1 MNRYRTDRK
10 RKMKS
15 GPSKNG
21 STRTKSSK
29 DEDRKKS
36 SNEKGSS
43 RSDNKSQEGI
53 RDKLQEYLAKAKER
67 RKKGGK

>member
-1 MNRYRTDRK
+1 MNLTGTGNRNPEVPARTE
-10 RKMKS
+10 S
-15 GPSKNG
+15 S
-21 STRTKSSK
+21 RT
-29 DEDRKKS
+29 KS

-53 RDKLQEYLAKAKER
+53 PDKLQEYLAKAKER